1 MPDYDL
7 HLRSVVAVPSTP
19 VNAGSRS
26 VLKNPRIRKAIEA
39 AEATEAILLDRNW
52 RNLGRRTSFW
62 RRIAGTGALLV
73 PVYTLCARSFGMRSR
88 L

>member
-1 MPDYDL
+1 ML
-7 HLRSVVAVPSTP
+7 HFCPFRFVHGT
-19 VNAGSRS
+19 RS